1 MATHVG
7 LYTGEDVRL
16 GDLLLNQVDD
26 TMCAWAVTDLDG
38 WWGLPDLEVPDDPR
52 PQSEDGSYYT
62 LGRYLPRIIS
72 LQGRILPLDGV
83 ANKAVAARRALNKI
97 IAPLVRSRILLS
109 VDEEDGTR
117 VAMVQLSAQ
126 PLTRINQATGLL
138 EFDIQLKTV
147 DPAKYSFNVYSP
159 STSLQTASPG
169 RTYNKT
175 FLYSYGGA
183 STSGIIN
190 AFNSG
195 SYATTG
201 IFTITGPVTRPKIEH
216 VESGNWLEFNVV
228 LGVGESLIV
237 NLKSKK
243 ITLSGANRRSTLTAA
258 SRWFTIDP
266 GMNTIR
272 YSGVQHI
279 PANPPSV
286 PRTML
291 QLSYRDAWID

>member
-1 MATHVG
+1 MFKHVG

-16 GDLLLNQVDD
+16 GGLLLNQVDEN
-26 TMCAWAVTDLDG
+26 MCAWAITDLDG
-38 WWGLPDLEVPDDPR
+38 WWGLPDLDVPDDPR
-52 PQSEDGSYYT
+52 PQTEDGSYFT

-83 ANKAVAARRALNKI
+83 NNKAVAARRALNSV

-109 VDEEDGTR
+109 VDEEDGTK

-147 DPAKYSFNVYSP
+147 DPAKYSALSYNF
-159 STSLQTASPG
+159 STTLGTASPG

-183 STSGIIN
+183 TTSGTIN
-190 AFNSG
+190 ARNAG
-195 SYATTG
+195 SYNTEAV
-201 IFTITGPVTRPKIEH
+201 FTIVGPVTRPRIEH
-216 VESGNWLEFNVV
+216 IESGNFLEFNVV

-237 NLKSKK
+237 NTKSKK
-243 ITLSGANRRSTLTAA
+243 ISLSGANRRNTMTPN
-258 SRWFTIDP
+258 SRWFSLSP

-279 PANPPSV
+279 PANPPTV
-286 PRTML
+286 PATVL